1 MAILVD
7 PQSRNK
13 CGFTTCPTLRVAR
26 LQLARRSF
34 ARRRTLPLT
43 VADHVT
49 VESFNQLKN
58 VGYKIYEAAREIR
71 KQGSR
76 RGRRRVTTI
85 NMHPTPPLLTS
96 QTHRDIRPLCA

>member
-1 MAILVD
+1 
-7 PQSRNK
+7 
-13 CGFTTCPTLRVAR
+13 
-26 LQLARRSF
+26 
-34 ARRRTLPLT
+34 

-58 VGYKIYEAAREIR
+58 VGYKIYEAARKIR

-85 NMHPTPPLLTS
+85 NGI
-96 QTHRDIRPLCA
+96 QHRRC